1 MYVCMY
7 NILIK
12 DNIKI
17 IADKEE
23 VEERERRLTTD
34 ENSNRLL
41 SIVRELTF
49 DEVQFMC
56 IPTYIPFIPYSYVH
70 MCVLFK
76 FYCRGPTLDGSQNIY
91 IYKSSDSKRIKLNAY
106 YYSFV
111 S

>member
-1 MYVCMY
+1 MYVQLMYVCMY

-17 IADKEE
+17 IADEDE

-34 ENSNRLL
+34 ENSNRLQ

-56 IPTYIPFIPYSYVH
+56 IPIFRLFLIHMYIC
-70 MCVLFK
+70 M
-76 FYCRGPTLDGSQNIY
+76 YCSNSIAEGRL
-91 IYKSSDSKRIKLNAY
+91 
-106 YYSFV
+106 
-111 S
+111 

>member
-1 MYVCMY
+1 MY

-17 IADKEE
+17 IADEEE

-41 SIVRELTF
+41 SVVRELTF
-49 DEVQFMC
+49 DEIQFMC
-56 IPTYIPFIPYSYVH
+56 IPIFRLFLIHMYIYMYV
-70 MCVLFK
+70 LLK

-91 IYKSSDSKRIKLNAY
+91 IYINL
-106 YYSFV
+106 V
-111 S
+111 SEES

>member
-1 MYVCMY
+1 MYVQLMYVRMY

-17 IADKEE
+17 IADEEE

-56 IPTYIPFIPYSYVH
+56 IPIFRLFLIHMYIC
-70 MCVLFK
+70 M
-76 FYCRGPTLDGSQNIY
+76 YCSNSIAEGRL
-91 IYKSSDSKRIKLNAY
+91 
-106 YYSFV
+106 
-111 S
+111 